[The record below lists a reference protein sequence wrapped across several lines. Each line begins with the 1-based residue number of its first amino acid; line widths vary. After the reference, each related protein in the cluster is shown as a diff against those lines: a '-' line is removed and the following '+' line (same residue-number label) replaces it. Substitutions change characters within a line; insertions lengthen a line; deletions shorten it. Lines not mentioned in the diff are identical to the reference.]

1 MRTWVDGSLV
11 DEQHA
16 RVSAY
21 DHGLTVGDGVFETL
35 KVVDGQAFALTR
47 HLRRLARS
55 AALLGLPAPDLD
67 GLRLAVAEAL
77 AANAPT
83 SRARLRITYTGGVS
97 PLGSERGGAPPTL
110 VVALGPLPTWAPT
123 VDVVTVPWTRNERS
137 PVAGVKTTSYAENVV
152 AFAFARERGA
162 GEAILAN
169 TCGDLCEGTG
179 SNVFLTLPDD
189 RVLVTP
195 PLSAG
200 CLAGVTRELVLDWLG
215 PDQVVER
222 RVPLAALSHATEAF
236 LTSST
241 RDVLPIR
248 SVDGTPLP
256 TAPGP
261 LTSRAIEVFA
271 ARAAADP
278 DP

>member
-97 PLGSERGGAPPTL
+97 PLGSERGGPPTL

-152 AFAFARERGA
+152 AFALARERGA

-169 TCGDLCEGTG
+169 TLGDLCEGTG
-179 SNVFLTLPDD
+179 SNVFLAVRDD

-195 PLSAG
+195 PLSTG
-200 CLAGVTRELVLDWLG
+200 CLAGVTRELVLEWLG

-222 RVPLAALSHATEAF
+222 RVPLTALGEATEAF

-261 LTSRAIEVFA
+261 RTSRAIEAFA